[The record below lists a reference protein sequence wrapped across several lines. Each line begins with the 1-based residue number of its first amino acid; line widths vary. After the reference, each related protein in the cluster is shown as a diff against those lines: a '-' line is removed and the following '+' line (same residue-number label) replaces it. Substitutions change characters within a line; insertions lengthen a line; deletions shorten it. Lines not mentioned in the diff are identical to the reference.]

1 MVWIEI
7 YDGLIGVIAQGYHP
21 HGWCGLKL
29 KNKDDINYCQFV
41 TTHTGGAD
49 KIILLKIYKLE
60 QKQFP
65 FSRLYMQQPNK
76 EKTKKNNNL
85 LVYDY
90 RLKGYFVAE
99 R

>member
-1 MVWIEI
+1 VWIEI

-49 KIILLKIYKLE
+49 KIIL
-60 QKQFP
+60 
-65 FSRLYMQQPNK
+65 
-76 EKTKKNNNL
+76 
-85 LVYDY
+85 
-90 RLKGYFVAE
+90 
-99 R
+99 